1 MIIHLDCRQLVKI
14 SIALLKNNWGL
25 YENIGDL
32 TYSTTFFNRVNG
44 PGRKKTTIYKYKEYE
59 AIDLG
64 ALEIKGQIMAPGD
77 LTVNERERQSFK
89 RSLLE
94 KNNFDFENR
103 REIENLR

>member
-1 MIIHLDCRQLVKI
+1 MKI
-14 SIALLKNNWGL
+14 LAISLITILLSSGSMAQEEKKN
-25 YENIGDL
+25 
-32 TYSTTFFNRVNG
+32 V
-44 PGRKKTTIYKYKEYE
+44 IYKYKEYE

-77 LTVNERERQSFK
+77 LTVNERERQPFK

-94 KNNFDFENR
+94 KNNYDFENR

>member
-1 MIIHLDCRQLVKI
+1 MKKIILIV
-14 SIALLKNNWGL
+14 IALSSFSVTAQEEPKKN
-25 YENIGDL
+25 
-32 TYSTTFFNRVNG
+32 V
-44 PGRKKTTIYKYKEYE
+44 IYKYKEYE
-59 AIDLG
+59 VIDLG
-64 ALEIKGQIMAPGD
+64 SLEIKGQIMAPGD

>member
-1 MIIHLDCRQLVKI
+1 MKI
-14 SIALLKNNWGL
+14 LTASLITILLSTGSMAQDEKKN
-25 YENIGDL
+25 
-32 TYSTTFFNRVNG
+32 V
-44 PGRKKTTIYKYKEYE
+44 IYKYKEYE

-77 LTVNERERQSFK
+77 LTVNERARQEFK

-94 KNNFDFENR
+94 KNNYDFENR

>member
-1 MIIHLDCRQLVKI
+1 MKI
-14 SIALLKNNWGL
+14 LLTLSLSLLLSFGVFAQEEKKN
-25 YENIGDL
+25 
-32 TYSTTFFNRVNG
+32 V
-44 PGRKKTTIYKYKEYE
+44 IYKYKEYE
-59 AIDLG
+59 VIDLG
-64 ALEIKGQIMAPGD
+64 SLEIKGQIMAPGD

>member
-1 MIIHLDCRQLVKI
+1 MKI
-14 SIALLKNNWGL
+14 LALSIFTILFSSGLLAQDEKKN
-25 YENIGDL
+25 
-32 TYSTTFFNRVNG
+32 VV
-44 PGRKKTTIYKYKEYE
+44 YKYKEYE

>member
-1 MIIHLDCRQLVKI
+1 MKI
-14 SIALLKNNWGL
+14 LALSILTILLSTGLQAQDEKKN
-25 YENIGDL
+25 
-32 TYSTTFFNRVNG
+32 V
-44 PGRKKTTIYKYKEYE
+44 IYKYKEYE

-94 KNNFDFENR
+94 KNNYDFENR